1 MEKWQCVSCGCILD
15 IAVSRGQKLPET
27 CPSCKKKC
35 EFKEITDYVPKH
47 IPRKERI

>member
-1 MEKWQCVSCGCILD
+1 VEKWQCTNCGCVID
-15 IAVSRGQKLPET
+15 AKKPPET